1 MKQLTEMLAITA
13 NMFTTATK
21 TVTTI
26 ALTLAISIGSVHASP
41 NTAVTA
47 NLVKSN
53 TDDNLLI
60 CQYRTISGSHF
71 QVFDKVL
78 DNTAICPTNIQ
89 VAHETMLTD
98 AEKYQLKQMLSLK
111 N

>member
-1 MKQLTEMLAITA
+1 MKNLTNML
-13 NMFTTATK
+13 TTAVK

-26 ALTLAISIGSVHASP
+26 ALTLFVSIGSVHASP

-47 NLVKSN
+47 DLVKSK
-53 TDDNLLI
+53 TDQNLLV
-60 CQYRTISGSHF
+60 CQYQTVSASHF
-71 QVFDKVL
+71 QVFDKAL
-78 DNTAICPTNIQ
+78 DNESRCPTNMQ

-98 AEKYQLKQMLSLK
+98 AEQAQIKQMLSLK